1 MTSSSDEVPK
11 YIKPVAPPNSKNEDK
26 SIFAINES
34 ERSIKISFVI
44 MCALILVLLLT
55 IIWILISKFILS
67 QVKSSSSAST

>member
-1 MTSSSDEVPK
+1 MSSDEVPK
-11 YIKPVAPPNSKNEDK
+11 YVKPAAPPNNKTDEK

-44 MCALILVLLLT
+44 MCALILVLVLT

-67 QVKSSSSAST
+67 KLKSPIS